1 MRIALLFHVVVSIV
15 SCLFE
20 IEYTLLL
27 TSCAQRLQVKSGDLC
42 NDDTRVCEA
51 LHINYFLEEQHCIA
65 KFAFKI
71 VNSA

>member
-1 MRIALLFHVVVSIV
+1 MPMALLFHVVVSIV

-42 NDDTRVCEA
+42 NDDKRVCEA
-51 LHINYFLEEQHCIA
+51 LHIKYFLEEHCIA